1 MKMFASVSR
10 ISLRALI
17 ALLSVVA
24 LAAIFTGA
32 ASADLAACA
41 SATGGVSGT
50 GPGQNIK
57 GAIGVTNYDIW
68 AGVIYVDLT
77 GTPNDVQA
85 FCIDLTHH
93 INIGDCFNTGAA
105 LTGDLAKT
113 IYYYPPDKTQSN
125 DENAARQAVVWHF
138 SDGFVPTSPAA
149 IVTRYNA
156 ILADLAIKPAPPS
169 SHPPTLTVNPASAT
183 KYIYGSQAFTFTL
196 LQDGAPMP
204 GQTITLSL
212 NGVGSL
218 SAPSIVTDA
227 NGEATVTVTSNDV
240 GVSQVVANFAYT
252 LPQGTQ
258 FNPVVADKQ
267 KLVLGE
273 TTTGNVTQ
281 DPSVQWQKPTAV
293 TLTTFNVK
301 IKNKSVQAHWKT
313 DNEMAVTGFN
323 VWRRVGKNE
332 WKKLN
337 ADTLAPTHTGVM
349 QGAKY
354 NFNDKT
360 VKSGKTYWYKI
371 EVVGVNGTL
380 EWSEAKRI
388 VFQ

>member
-10 ISLRALI
+10 ISLRAVTV
-17 ALLSVVA
+17 LLSVVA
-24 LAAIFTGA
+24 LAAIFTSA

-57 GAIGVTNYDIW
+57 GTIGVTNYDIW

-77 GTPNDVQA
+77 GTPDDVQA
-85 FCIDLTHH
+85 FCIDLAHH

-138 SDGFVPTSPAA
+138 SDGFVPTTPAA
-149 IVTRYNA
+149 VVTRYNA
-156 ILADLAIKPAPPS
+156 ILTDLAAQPAPPS

-183 KYIYGSQAFTFTL
+183 KYIYGSQTFTFTL
-196 LQDGAPMP
+196 LQDGSPMV

-212 NGVGSL
+212 TGVGSL
-218 SAPSIVTDA
+218 SASSIVTDA
-227 NGEATVTVTSNDV
+227 NGEATVTVTSNEV
-240 GVSQVVANFAYT
+240 GVSNVLGSFAYT
-252 LPQGTQ
+252 LPKGTQ
-258 FNPVVADKQ
+258 FNPVIADKQ

-281 DPSVQWQKPTAV
+281 DPSVQWQKPTAI
-293 TLTTFNVK
+293 TLSAFNVK
-301 IKNKSVQAHWKT
+301 IKNKSVQANWKT
-313 DNEMAVTGFN
+313 ANEAAVTGFN
-323 VWRRVGKNE
+323 VWRRVGKGE

-337 ADTLAPTHTGVM
+337 ADTLSPTNA
-349 QGAKY
+349 GAMHGGKY
-354 NFNDKT
+354 HFNDKT

-371 EVVGVNGTL
+371 EIVGVNGTL
-380 EWSEAKRI
+380 EWSEAKRV